1 MSIRRFALAAVAFGA
16 LSLPGIAVAHQ
27 MEGGWHH
34 GGPGGGDWEF
44 LHGLTL
50 TDAQREQVHSI
61 ITSEMTQNKPL
72 MEQLHQLHEQ
82 HMTLIL
88 TAGSTKAQLAS
99 VVHQEENVRDQL
111 DNAHLGLALQL
122 RDVLTPAQLSQAAD
136 LHTKME
142 ALHEQEHQMMEGAH
156 DQPE

>member
-1 MSIRRFALAAVAFGA
+1 
-16 LSLPGIAVAHQ
+16 
-27 MEGGWHH
+27 
-34 GGPGGGDWEF
+34 
-44 LHGLTL
+44 
-50 TDAQREQVHSI
+50 VHSI
-61 ITSEMTQNKPL
+61 LKAAMTQNKPL
-72 MEQLHQLHEQ
+72 MEQMHQLREQ
-82 HMTLIL
+82 HITLIL

-111 DNAHLGLALQL
+111 DNARLGMALQL

-142 ALHEQEHQMMEGAH
+142 ALHEQEHEMLEGAH